1 MQSDSNIIV
10 KGAYPSISCILQTIF
25 KATFPDVSNDIKFSD
40 AIKSLR
46 KKIGNDTVRLAILQ
60 LIEQMSSTMKTVKSS
75 SSKSDEE
82 ETKIDITITIIID
95 IVAILNN
102 WALEYENIDKSIFR
116 DLKFARDWAIMVRD
130 LTSSRAEVQVIEKRA
145 NIQHDSDKES
155 WATKAGKIS
164 DKDLKSVELHG
175 KFAKKVDSD
184 GFIQKKKAKS
194 LKVTESCTLQ
204 EYRDDEEWNEK
215 ICGMKVVVLDGTHTG
230 ETGTFLNW
238 AGALGYVHFDHE
250 TNTKKNIGLNKVRIV
265 GILKDQSSNEQNED
279 ENNEDEDN

>member
-46 KKIGNDTVRLAILQ
+46 KNIGNDTVRLAILQ
-60 LIEQMSSTMKTVKSS
+60 LIEQMSSTMKTIKSS

-82 ETKIDITITIIID
+82 ETKIDISITIIID
-95 IVAILNN
+95 IIAILNN

-130 LTSSRAEVQVIEKRA
+130 LTSSRPEAEVFEKKA
-145 NIQHDSDKES
+145 NLQRDSAKES

-164 DKDLKSVELHG
+164 DKDLKSVEVRG
-175 KFAKKVDSD
+175 KIVKKVDSD

-194 LKVTESCTLQ
+194 LKVIESCTLQ

-215 ICGMKVVVLDGTHTG
+215 ICGMRIVVMDGIHNG

-238 AGALGYVHFDHE
+238 ARALGYIHFDYE
-250 TNTKKNIGLNKVRIV
+250 TNPKKNIGLNKGRIV
-265 GILKDQSSNEQNED
+265 GILKNQYRDRQDDDENED
-279 ENNEDEDN
+279 END